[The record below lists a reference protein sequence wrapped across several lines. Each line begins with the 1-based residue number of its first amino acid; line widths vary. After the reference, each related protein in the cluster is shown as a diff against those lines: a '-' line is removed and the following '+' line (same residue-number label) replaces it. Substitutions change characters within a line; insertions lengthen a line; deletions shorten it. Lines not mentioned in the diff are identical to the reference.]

1 MTGLIDLP
9 EELLAIIASS
19 LSKRNLTQLIS
30 SCRQLSQS
38 SSLLAYLWKEISLES
53 DFPYLRCDNFGDR
66 PHLPLKG
73 GVLVSAGRL
82 NRYAGFVQ
90 SLSLLGPFRTEYYQI
105 AFPRLHKL
113 CLSHEIDYSSPDGME
128 DDAMEAEQQVNNAE
142 LVRRNPNIKELSIHV
157 QYARPPSD
165 FWEAIYST
173 LQDPICLHLSDVKEL
188 RGADVVDS
196 FWRSCTLFEEIES
209 KGSDMDVSELLPTL
223 SFPRLKRLVFR
234 STDWNMKLF
243 HPSLHFDWF
252 KQCPNLTKLHWE
264 LFYASIPVEA
274 WAQAMERK
282 TWPDLEDLSLK
293 ELHAED
299 DEDLAVMFAH
309 LPPLRRFTLQ
319 SYKFGQQAFLALQN
333 QLFASIRVL
342 DMSETYKFTS
352 QMAVKA
358 LEQCVHLEVFRAVLI
373 NVEDLRGP
381 WLCEGLKN
389 LRVLFVTESEV
400 SNEIAFHRLSVMS
413 QLEECYFSQTF
424 LVEYR
429 RDLIVPETAYPLQW
443 KLGLGLE
450 RLVRLKKLKTI
461 AFKDAAQ
468 KDMGVDELVWLKEN
482 LPALKEVGGTFSRV
496 KEKCEELERFAAALG
511 LDPQVRSLEKKFG
524 HYQ

>member
-19 LSKRNLTQLIS
+19 LSKGNLAQLVS
-30 SCRQLSQS
+30 SCRQLSHS
-38 SSLLAYLWKEISLES
+38 SSLLAYLWQEISLES

-66 PHLPLKG
+66 ACRPLKG

-82 NRYAGFVQ
+82 SQYAGFVQ

-105 AFPRLHKL
+105 SFPQLHKL
-113 CLSHEIDYSSPDGME
+113 SLFHEIDYSSPDGKE

-157 QYARPPSD
+157 EFARPPSD

-188 RGADVVDS
+188 QGADVVDS
-196 FWRSCTLFEEIES
+196 FWRACTLFEEIES
-209 KGSDMDVSELLPTL
+209 NGSDMDVSKLLPTL
-223 SFPRLKRLVFR
+223 TFPRLKRLVFR
-234 STDWNMKLF
+234 STDWNKKRFYPL
-243 HPSLHFDWF
+243 LQFDWF

-264 LFYASIPVEA
+264 LFYGSIPVEA

-282 TWPDLEDLSLK
+282 TWPDLEDLSLR
-293 ELHAED
+293 ELAED

-309 LPPLRRFTLQ
+309 LPPLPRFTLE
-319 SYKFGQQAFLALQN
+319 SRKFGQQAFLALQN
-333 QLFASIRVL
+333 RLFASIRVL
-342 DMSETYKFTS
+342 DMSGTYKFTS
-352 QMAVKA
+352 QMAVNV
-358 LEQCVHLEVFRAVLI
+358 LEQCVHLEDFRAVMI
-373 NVEDLRGP
+373 NVEDLCGP
-381 WLCEGLKN
+381 WLCEGLKS
-389 LRVLFVTESEV
+389 LHVFFMTETEV
-400 SNEIAFHRLSVMS
+400 SNDIAFHRLSVMS
-413 QLEECYFSQTF
+413 QLEECYFSRTF
-424 LVEYR
+424 SVENR
-429 RDLIVPETAYPLQW
+429 RDLPVPEGAYTLQW

-450 RLVRLKKLKTI
+450 RLVQLKKLRTI

-496 KEKCEELERFAAALG
+496 KEKCEELERFAATLG
-511 LDPQVRSLEKKFG
+511 LEL
-524 HYQ
+524 